1 MQQNIQKITA
11 CVPKILLHD
20 AQSLTGLGI
29 TETIKEGLLQ
39 LITARSYDEIRQFRG
54 KVKVSINL
62 NELRQDKDE

>member
-1 MQQNIQKITA
+1 MQQNVQKITA
-11 CVPKILLHD
+11 CLPKSLLHD

-39 LITARSYDEIRQFRG
+39 LIIAKSYEEIRQFRG

-62 NELRQDKDE
+62 DELRQDKSE